1 MLASLGNVEPRF
13 AARALAPML
22 VTVLVGWAVLA
33 GAVDHASIGTF
44 AAMWMAMAVAMM
56 LPTVLRPM
64 MRAAE
69 GSPLR
74 AWQFVAGFVG
84 IWALVG
90 VPAYALMNA
99 IEWTTF
105 WIALAW
111 IAAGLYQV
119 TPVMH
124 RFVRSCSG
132 VTYTGSP
139 MRYGVRQGIRC
150 VASCSPVMLAAM
162 VTAMAL
168 PGFVAPILVLVAL
181 TAFLCWEKQ
190 PSASREVMT
199 AVGMGMIVLAVTGVM
214 VLGGGGG
221 HLH

>member
-1 MLASLGNVEPRF
+1 MLASLGNVGPRF
-13 AARALAPML
+13 AARALLPMS
-22 VTVLVGWAVLA
+22 VTVLAGWAVLA

-44 AAMWMAMAVAMM
+44 TAMWMAMAVAMM

-69 GSPLR
+69 GSPVR

-84 IWALVG
+84 LWALVG

-139 MRYGVRQGIRC
+139 MPYGVRQGIRC

-190 PSASREVMT
+190 PSASRQVMT

-214 VLGGGGG
+214 VFGGGGG